1 MQAATSHEIFHSSVT
16 PPNHLAYIEWFSPL
30 STTRDA
36 NHLMYK
42 VTRSTHSGHRT
53 GAIVSVE
60 SILCSVHLIPDFG
73 PIVPQN
79 WNTFSVLEQC
89 DTFFVNPFV
98 DRHNYMLFS
107 K

>member
-1 MQAATSHEIFHSSVT
+1 MTNHQLFHSSVT
-16 PPNHLAYIEWFSPL
+16 PPSHLAYVEWFSPL
-30 STTRDA
+30 SAMCDA

-42 VTRSTHSGHRT
+42 VTRSTRNGFQS
-53 GAIVSVE
+53 GAIVPVD
-60 SILCSVHLIPDFG
+60 SILCSVHLLPQFG

-98 DRHNYMLFS
+98 DRYNYMIFG
-107 K
+107 